1 MNDELK
7 DLLLDIQDW
16 MVENDYECGEVGSD
30 IYQRI
35 STAIKEYDEANKLVT
50 NT

>member
-1 MNDELK
+1 MSEEIKEL
-7 DLLLDIQDW
+7 LNDIQDW

-35 STAIKEYDEANKLVT
+35 TEILKKDAQ
-50 NT
+50 